1 MKNKEI
7 MTSKEVAEYLS
18 LHPLTVHKYARKGVL
33 PSFKIGTDWRF
44 QKKDIDKWIKD
55 KVEYNS
61 NHRERRKSFNK
72 TNNI

>member
-18 LHPLTVHKYARKGVL
+18 LHPLSIHKYARNGVL
-33 PSFKIGTDWRF
+33 PAFKIGTDWRF

-61 NHRERRKSFNK
+61 NHKERRKPFTKPN
-72 TNNI
+72 TL